1 VEKAILQIVD
11 LNGNVEIFEYLV
23 IIREEIESIKM
34 RRGNRTSASAT

>member
-11 LNGNVEIFEYLV
+11 LNRNVENFEYLV

-34 RRGNRTSASAT
+34 RRSNRTSASAT